1 MPAMDDLLLQS
12 ALIPFVTAAVAA
24 GILRLVAG
32 STHGTAMAGAAIGLA
47 FLAGYVMILG
57 APSVWPPSATQKIF
71 FIAIVGGIFG
81 LSLDLSREARH
92 VTLLAAALTP
102 AIALAWL
109 GWTRIVRPD
118 WIDILTLVVIAAA
131 AGAVLTEL
139 YGRNTQPAE
148 SAVKLLI
155 AAVTLS
161 LVALIGTS
169 ASLAQLGGVLAA
181 AVAGFALWVWPTPR
195 ARFAA
200 SALFGGGL
208 VFVALTGAV
217 ALFSNASK
225 PALGLLLPIF
235 FADRAL
241 GPFDT
246 GIHKLNQALR
256 PLLLGVIALIP
267 AIASVGLAHLLGRT
281 GY

>member
-1 MPAMDDLLLQS
+1 
-12 ALIPFVTAAVAA
+12 
-24 GILRLVAG
+24 
-32 STHGTAMAGAAIGLA
+32 MAGAAIGLA
-47 FLAGYVMILG
+47 FLVGYVLILG
-57 APSVWPPSATQKIF
+57 APAVWPPSATQKIF

-155 AAVTLS
+155 AAVALS

-208 VFVALTGAV
+208 VFIALTGAV
-217 ALFSNASK
+217 ALYSNASK

-267 AIASVGLAHLLGRT
+267 AIAAVGLAHLLGRN

>member
-169 ASLAQLGGVLAA
+169 ASLAQLSGVLAA

>member
-57 APSVWPPSATQKIF
+57 APSVWPPSATQKVF

-169 ASLAQLGGVLAA
+169 ASLAQLSGVLAA